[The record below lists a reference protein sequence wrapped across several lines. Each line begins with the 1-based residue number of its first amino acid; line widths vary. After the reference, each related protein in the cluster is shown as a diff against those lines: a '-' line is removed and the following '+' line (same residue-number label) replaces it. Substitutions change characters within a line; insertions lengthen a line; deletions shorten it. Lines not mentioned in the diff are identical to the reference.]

1 MSSIYQTIISIYNL
15 TRRQIYYDN
24 DLVNIFLLK
33 MDGSIKDRLDYHF
46 EEVKDKVCVQR
57 GGKAA
62 FLKIFYNILKDKFLI
77 NDNLQKNVELNDID
91 MLESI
96 IEYIIQQK
104 FE

>member
-1 MSSIYQTIISIYNL
+1 
-15 TRRQIYYDN
+15 
-24 DLVNIFLLK
+24 

-77 NDNLQKNVELNDID
+77 NDNL
-91 MLESI
+91 
-96 IEYIIQQK
+96 
-104 FE
+104 